1 MSTERGPEEREHPYE
16 TTSTL
21 KSAIPRN
28 PSGCWATWR
37 GGWVGGGG
45 GGDKAC
51 VTEKQPYQ
59 LGTPWGWDIPTLV
72 CPLRPRSMNQVWAGG
87 SKRNLF
93 GPVGLPCLW
102 ASLGVKR
109 VGKGANYTIRRR
121 TSEYVILFTHWG
133 FPHDRGVLPQPLI
146 ILRKMM
152 R

>member
-21 KSAIPRN
+21 KSAVPYN
-28 PSGCWATWR
+28 PSGCRATWR
-37 GGWVGGGG
+37 GG

-51 VTEKQPYQ
+51 VTEKQPYR

-72 CPLRPRSMNQVWAGG
+72 WPLRPRSMNQVWAGG
-87 SKRNLF
+87 SKMNLF
-93 GPVGLPCLW
+93 GPVALTYLW

-109 VGKGANYTIRRR
+109 VGKVATYTIRRR
-121 TSEYVILFTHWG
+121 TSEYVILFTHRG

-146 ILRKMM
+146 IMRKMM